1 MRQRVLTYILFTL
14 IGLMCGSAELSAQH
28 LPERSLVRKGNRQ
41 FDKLNYRSSY
51 NRYNEAL
58 EYDSVSYEALYNR
71 ANAYH
76 QLRMANPADSTLNQ
90 QTGYSYY
97 EQIAGD
103 KLLSDTQRAEVYR
116 NLGESLFANE
126 RYEAA
131 LNAFRESLLLNPDD
145 AQTKYNYVLTK
156 RIVDQKRKMEQQQNQ
171 DNQQN
176 QDQNQ
181 NQNQDN
187 QQDNQQNQN
196 QDNKNNDQNQDNQQD
211 NQQNQQNQDNQQDK
225 QDGEQDN
232 KEGEGE
238 NPENEQGEGDEQEQ
252 DMPSEPRELSADQ
265 ARMLDAIQ
273 AEEDKTQD
281 KLKEGKRAVVIPG
294 KKNW

>member
-103 KLLSDTQRAEVYR
+103 KLLSEAQRAEVYR

-196 QDNKNNDQNQDNQQD
+196 QDNQQD
-211 NQQNQQNQDNQQDK
+211 NQQNQDNQQDK

-232 KEGEGE
+232 KEGEDE

>member
-103 KLLSDTQRAEVYR
+103 KILSEAQRAEVYR

-181 NQNQDN
+181 NQNQN
-187 QQDNQQNQN
+187 
-196 QDNKNNDQNQDNQQD
+196 QD
-211 NQQNQQNQDNQQDK
+211 NQQNQQNQDNKNNDQNNQQDNQQQNENQ
-225 QDGEQDN
+225 QDNQQDN

-238 NPENEQGEGDEQEQ
+238 NPENEQGEGDEQQ
-252 DMPSEPRELSADQ
+252 DMPSEPQELSADQ
-265 ARMLDAIQ
+265 ERMLDAIQ

-281 KLKEGKRAVVIPG
+281 KLKEGKRAVIIPG

>member
-1 MRQRVLTYILFTL
+1 MRQRVLTYIVFTL

-103 KLLSDTQRAEVYR
+103 NLLSEAQRAEVYR

-145 AQTKYNYVLTK
+145 AETKYNYVLTK
-156 RIVDQKRKMEQQQNQ
+156 RIVDQKRNMEQQNQN
-171 DNQQN
+171 NQQN

-181 NQNQDN
+181 N
-187 QQDNQQNQN
+187 
-196 QDNKNNDQNQDNQQD
+196 QD
-211 NQQNQQNQDNQQDK
+211 NQQNQQNQDNKNNDKNNQQDNQ
-225 QDGEQDN
+225 QDNQQQNENQQDNQQDN

-238 NPENEQGEGDEQEQ
+238 NPENEQGEGDEQQ
-252 DMPSEPRELSADQ
+252 DMPSEPQELSADQ
-265 ARMLDAIQ
+265 ERMLDAIQ

>member
-103 KLLSDTQRAEVYR
+103 KLLSEAQRAEVYR
-116 NLGESLFANE
+116 NLGESLFANK

-176 QDQNQ
+176 QNQDQN
-181 NQNQDN
+181 
-187 QQDNQQNQN
+187 
-196 QDNKNNDQNQDNQQD
+196 QD
-211 NQQNQQNQDNQQDK
+211 NQQNQQNQNQDNQQNQQNQQDQNQNDQQNDQQNQDNK
-225 QDGEQDN
+225 QDGQQDN

>member
-103 KLLSDTQRAEVYR
+103 KLLSEAQRAEVYR

-176 QDQNQ
+176 QNQDQN
-181 NQNQDN
+181 
-187 QQDNQQNQN
+187 
-196 QDNKNNDQNQDNQQD
+196 QD
-211 NQQNQQNQDNQQDK
+211 NQQNQQNQNQDNQQNQQNQQDQNQNDQQNDQQNQDNK
-225 QDGEQDN
+225 QDGQQDN